1 MMHRSGNIWCRMK
14 KAYIGLNELGN
25 TTEQLMKLCALG
37 AIESIEKSALWGTEA
52 VKMHL
57 YAQAVSEALPE
68 MRRTGSLREVTRFL
82 REKKP
87 ESYFEVER

>member
-1 MMHRSGNIWCRMK
+1 MERISSCAKGMFRSILMLK
-14 KAYIGLNELGN
+14 TLLNELGN

-57 YAQAVSEALPE
+57 
-68 MRRTGSLREVTRFL
+68 
-82 REKKP
+82 
-87 ESYFEVER
+87 

>member
-1 MMHRSGNIWCRMK
+1 MFSSIYMLK
-14 KAYIGLNELGN
+14 TLLNELGN

-57 YAQAVSEALPE
+57 
-68 MRRTGSLREVTRFL
+68 
-82 REKKP
+82 
-87 ESYFEVER
+87 